1 MTKHCH
7 SMALQHERIEDQ
19 PHSMDL
25 QRDSM
30 TRHCHSMALH
40 GDPMEDQPHSMDLQ
54 RHSMTTADS

>member
-1 MTKHCH
+1 
-7 SMALQHERIEDQ
+7 
-19 PHSMDL
+19 MDL

-30 TRHCHSMALH
+30 TGHCHSMALH